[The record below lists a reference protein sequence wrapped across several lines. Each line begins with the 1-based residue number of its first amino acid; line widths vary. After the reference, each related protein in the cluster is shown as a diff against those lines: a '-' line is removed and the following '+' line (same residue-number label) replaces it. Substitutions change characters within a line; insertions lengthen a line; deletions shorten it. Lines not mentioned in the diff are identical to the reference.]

1 MILLVLVSTL
11 FSCKNDKLTN
21 SYIYFNEPQPANV
34 ESVSCFPKKYIGVFS
49 RDYSHQLKV
58 ESKGIIKIEVNSFD
72 ATKKQIDSL
81 PELVFKNNIVYEKET
96 QKAYKTV
103 VKNDTIQW
111 EVERID
117 TLFSFAKNETAK
129 IYKSCLILNAEI
141 DGKFQVSIIKFDF
154 SSNKYL
160 QLGTRKDFAKI
171 NTLLRIP
178 FDANIENNDTTYV
191 VLKPKRSDFRKL
203 LRLEGFEFERIYYF

>member
-1 MILLVLVSTL
+1 MKIKMILLVLVSTL

-141 DGKFQVSIIKFDF
+141 D
-154 SSNKYL
+154 
-160 QLGTRKDFAKI
+160 
-171 NTLLRIP
+171 
-178 FDANIENNDTTYV
+178 TYQ
-191 VLKPKRSDFRKL
+191 
-203 LRLEGFEFERIYYF
+203 